1 MSFSTA
7 QTRQAFVFLPT
18 ELEKGFVWQVGLQ
31 NVFLASPPTRGDR
44 AIEFFLE
51 GVAIVTK

>member
-18 ELEKGFVWQVGLQ
+18 ELEKGFVGQVRLE

-44 AIEFFLE
+44 AVEFFFE
-51 GVAIVTK
+51 GVAVVTK